1 MVKAMVRGCNVCR
14 LAAAALLVMV
24 AVSAQAAAGAATVLA
39 PPLKVVAS
47 FSILGDMVHQVGGD
61 HIALTTIVGP
71 NADAHSF
78 EPRPSDA
85 KALAEAQVLVVNGLS
100 FEGWL
105 PRLLKASNFKGVEV
119 VASGGVTP
127 RMLSAEEMADYA
139 DHHAAHDHGKGHDPA
154 HPGAVDPHAWQ
165 SLANG
170 IIYVKNIADALIK
183 ADPANAGDYR
193 SRAELYISE
202 MKKLDAQIRQAL
214 AGIPPERRS
223 VVTSHDAFGYFG
235 RDYGVKFISALGIS
249 SDAEPSA
256 AELAK
261 VVRQVR
267 KTRSPAV
274 FLENVT
280 NPKLVRQIARETGA
294 KVGGT
299 LYSDALAKPDE
310 PAGTYLGMFSWNAGQ
325 LIYALKPGEAK
336 KK

>member
-1 MVKAMVRGCNVCR
+1 MLNTMVRGSSVCR
-14 LAAAALLVMV
+14 LAAVALLAMAGVV
-24 AVSAQAAAGAATVLA
+24 ASAAAGASTVLA

-47 FSILGDMVHQVGGD
+47 FSILGDMVRQVGGD
-61 HIALTTIVGP
+61 HISLTTIVGP

-85 KALAEAQVLVVNGLS
+85 KALAEAQLLVVNGLN

-119 VASGGVTP
+119 VASEGVTP
-127 RMLSAEEMADYA
+127 RMLSAEEMADYSSE
-139 DHHAAHDHGKGHDPA
+139 HHAAHGEGHDSA

-165 SLANG
+165 SLTNG
-170 IIYVKNIADALIK
+170 VIYVKNIAAALIK

-193 SRAELYISE
+193 SRADVYISE
-202 MKKLDAQIRQAL
+202 MKKLDTQIRQIL
-214 AGIPPERRS
+214 ATIPPERRS

-256 AELAK
+256 AELAQL
-261 VVRQVR
+261 VRQVK
-267 KTRSPAV
+267 KTHSPAV

-310 PAGTYLGMFSWNAGQ
+310 PAGTYLGMFSWNAGK
-325 LIYALKPGEAK
+325 LIYALKPDEAK
-336 KK
+336 